1 MLSNRSPILACAA
14 TALILATVS
23 PAHDMAPDLAAK
35 MSTPAEDQ
43 VQAGESPSALVSHAL
58 KHNPGIKAAEYRV
71 KSLRTSPAH
80 TWSLESPQIGV
91 EFYQAPVRS
100 FPNPL
105 KNQMEVDYSIQQAFP
120 FPGKIGARIEAE
132 HRLVEMG
139 ESDLQTLKTRI
150 TRRVKSAYY
159 ELYLLDRRMEFNR
172 ENLSLMGRFIEA
184 ARRQYEVGMGRQAD
198 ILRAQ
203 SELTALKSDS
213 IALLQTRRAQEGML
227 NAILNRKTGAA
238 IAVANILAPAKAD
251 WTLEQ
256 VLPLVHAHHPGL
268 QAMRSAIRVRAAEK
282 TVAKK
287 EYFPEFMVGGAYKN
301 MLEAPPGAHPDD
313 LEDYWS
319 VMVGM
324 SVPIAFW
331 SLPKHKA
338 GVVQSEANLSQ
349 AEQEYEE
356 MRNMTLAR
364 AQEAWL
370 KAESGR
376 ELVRLSAMVLLPQA
390 RQALESN
397 QAAYQGGKGEFM
409 TLLDAYRMR
418 LMAMENSEMALMRL
432 LTSQAELEEAV
443 GLGWDEMENRI
454 SEGAGK

>member
-1 MLSNRSPILACAA
+1 MPRPCMQPARSPITACVAALFLTTASGAQDMATDRTA
-14 TALILATVS
+14 TAQDSA
-23 PAHDMAPDLAAK
+23 
-35 MSTPAEDQ
+35 
-43 VQAGESPSALVSHAL
+43 QAGESLSDLVSHAL
-58 KHNPGIKAAEYRV
+58 KQNPGIKAAEYRV
-71 KSLRTSPAH
+71 KSLHSSPAY
-80 TWSLESPQIGV
+80 TWYLESPQIGV

-132 HRLVEMG
+132 HRHAEMG
-139 ESDLQTLKTRI
+139 ESDLLSLKTGI
-150 TRRVKSAYY
+150 ARRVKSSYY

-238 IAVANILAPAKAD
+238 IAVANTLVPAKTE

-256 VLPLVHAHHPGL
+256 ILPLVEAHHPGL
-268 QAMRSAIRVRAAEK
+268 QAMRSGIRMRAAE
-282 TVAKK
+282 TAAAKK
-287 EYFPEFMVGGAYKN
+287 EYFPEFMVGGSYKN
-301 MLEAPPGAHPDD
+301 MLEAPPGAHPED
-313 LEDYWS
+313 LGDYWS

-338 GVVQSEANLSQ
+338 GVVQSEANQGQ
-349 AEQEYEE
+349 AEQEYQE
-356 MRNMTLAR
+356 MRNMALAR

-370 KAESGR
+370 KTESGR
-376 ELVRLSAMVLLPQA
+376 ELVRLSATVLLPQA

-397 QAAYQGGKGEFM
+397 QAAYQGGKGEFL

-443 GLGWDEMENRI
+443 GLGWVEMGNRI